1 MPEQFAGTV
10 FTEVHHALLF
20 GWIGRAVIE
29 AVGEAQGE
37 EVMRIAVKQYGQ
49 ERGRRMALRAR
60 AGGQALSLAAYL
72 AYGEWKASPPEALPE
87 GCGGWT
93 GSQQWIERTS
103 QIARERVTRCPWHAA
118 WKAHDLLPYGRLYCQ
133 EIDGGLVGGFN
144 PALAVDVP
152 ATLTGGAPACEF
164 VFHNTGPAAAQEP
177 ATQSAPGQR
186 TQMPWEYHAGHL
198 FATLEKVIVA
208 RLGGAGRAAVESGL
222 AEFAR
227 HFGQP
232 AAERILAYRDV
243 DFSQLPE

>member
-1 MPEQFAGTV
+1 MPDRFAGTV

-29 AVGEAQGE
+29 AVGEGD
-37 EVMRIAVKQYGQ
+37 MRIAVRLYGQ

-60 AGGQALSLAAYL
+60 AVGQALSLAAYF

-87 GCGGWT
+87 GRSGWT
-93 GSQQWIERTS
+93 GSQQWIEKTS

-118 WKAHDLLPYGRLYCQ
+118 WKAHNLLPYGRLYCQ
-133 EIDGGLVGGFN
+133 EIDGALVGGFN
-144 PALAVDVP
+144 PALAVDVL

-164 VFHNTGPAAAQEP
+164 VFHDTGPATAQEP
-177 ATQSAPGQR
+177 AAPGVPGQR

-198 FATLEKVIVA
+198 FATLEKVLVA
-208 RLGGAGRAAVESGL
+208 RLGGAGRAAVEAGL

-227 HFGQP
+227 HFGAP
-232 AAERILAYRDV
+232 AAGRVLAYRGM
-243 DFSQLPE
+243 DFNQLPD